1 MEMEAMIRI
10 LEVAICDE
18 SVSIVY
24 HKVTNV
30 AGGEGASI
38 KSKEWPRPEL
48 IMAYKEMQ
56 ELIRKELNT
65 HPVKDLMIK
74 KISLSWEKDMDDKL
88 FVGCIRVRGMITEE
102 GLAAINFT
110 SKIDR
115 GIYGWRELRCASS
128 EERKKV
134 AKECYNRFDA
144 VMWKLCNEA
153 ILYVKGERAQQEF
166 DFDDSKEKKTLSEF
180 IKMIEGGEEGSDGE
194 R

>member
-1 MEMEAMIRI
+1 MEAMIRI

-74 KISLSWEKDMDDKL
+74 KIRLSWEKDMDDKL

-115 GIYGWRELRCASS
+115 GIYGWREMRCASS

-144 VMWKLCNEA
+144 VMCKLCNEA

>member
-1 MEMEAMIRI
+1 MDTEAMIRI

-38 KSKEWPRPEL
+38 KSKDWPRPEL
-48 IMAYKEMQ
+48 ILAYKETQ
-56 ELIRKELNT
+56 ELIRKELNINSA
-65 HPVKDLMIK
+65 KDLMIK
-74 KISLSWEKDMDDKL
+74 KISLSWKKDMDDTL
-88 FVGCIRVRGMITEE
+88 FVDCIRVRGMITEE

-115 GIYGWRELRCASS
+115 SIYGWREMRSAA

-134 AKECYNRFDA
+134 IKACYAHFDA

-166 DFDDSKEKKTLSEF
+166 DFDDKGTLSDF
-180 IKMIEGGEEGSDGE
+180 IKMIEDKKEGSDGKQ
-194 R
+194 

>member
-1 MEMEAMIRI
+1 MDTEAMIRI

-48 IMAYKEMQ
+48 VVAYKETK
-56 ELIRKELNT
+56 ELIRKELNIQT
-65 HPVKDLMIK
+65 AKDLMIK
-74 KISLSWEKDMDDKL
+74 KISLSWKKDMDDRM
-88 FVGCIRVRGMITEE
+88 FVDCIRIRGMITEE
-102 GLAAINFT
+102 RLADINFT

-115 GIYGWRELRCASS
+115 SIYGWREMRSAAP

-134 AKECYNRFDA
+134 AKECYDSFDA

-166 DFDDSKEKKTLSEF
+166 DFDDKGTLSDF
-180 IKMIEGGEEGSDGE
+180 IKMIEDKKEGSDGKQ
-194 R
+194 

>member
-18 SVSIVY
+18 SVGIVY

-48 IMAYKEMQ
+48 IMAYKETQ
-56 ELIRKELNT
+56 ELIRKELNIQ
-65 HPVKDLMIK
+65 PVKDLMIK
-74 KISLSWEKDMDDKL
+74 KISLSWKKDMDDRM
-88 FVGCIRVRGMITEE
+88 FVDCIRIRGMITEE

-115 GIYGWRELRCASS
+115 SIYGWREMRSAAP

-134 AKECYNRFDA
+134 IKACYAHFDA
-144 VMWKLCNEA
+144 VLWKLCNEA

-166 DFDDSKEKKTLSEF
+166 DFDDKGKETLSDF
-180 IKMIEGGEEGSDGE
+180 IKMIEDGKKGSDG
-194 R
+194 RQ